1 MSRFQ
6 KGRGWLLSASA
17 LVASLAISGIASA
30 APTVKV
36 QDWGKLSTGQ
46 KVKAITLTN
55 DHGLKVTV
63 LSYGAIIQAVDV
75 PDRLGRL
82 GNVALGF
89 PNIAAYENHNS
100 DPHFGAVLGR
110 VANRIAGGV
119 FTLDGQTYHTSIN
132 EGPNTLH
139 GGTEGFDRKLW
150 TIQRKGV
157 DSQGAYVVLKLVSED
172 GDQGFPGEL
181 TTLATYRLNA
191 NDTLSLKFKATV
203 KKAPT
208 VVNLSTHNYWNLNGE
223 GSGSIAPEVVQIYAD
238 RYLRTND
245 QSIPTGELASV
256 DGTPFDFR
264 QPRAVGPGLLS
275 RDPQMV
281 PQGGYDKCMV
291 LIGPSQPGNTERV
304 VARVTDPRSG
314 RVMEVATNMPG
325 MQFYSANH
333 LLGNYQGTSGR
344 PYNKWDA
351 LAFEPEFYPNSPNTP
366 SFPSIELK
374 PGQTYDYGMSFHF
387 THQQ

>member
-1 MSRFQ
+1 MSRFL
-6 KGRGWLLSASA
+6 KSRSWLLSASA
-17 LVASLAISGIASA
+17 LVASVALSGMASA
-30 APTVKV
+30 APTVQAKS
-36 QDWGKLSTGQ
+36 WGRLSTGQ
-46 KVKAITLTN
+46 KVKAVTLTN
-55 DHGLKVTV
+55 DHGVKVVV
-63 LSYGAIIQAVDV
+63 LTYGAIIHEVDV
-75 PDRLGRL
+75 PDRNGRL
-82 GNVALGF
+82 DNIALGF
-89 PNIAAYENHNS
+89 PNLAGYENHNS

-110 VANRIAGGV
+110 VANRIAGGT
-119 FTLDGQTYHTSIN
+119 FTLEGEKYHTNVN

-139 GGTEGFDRKLW
+139 GGIDSFDRKLW
-150 TIQRKGV
+150 KIVRKGV
-157 DSQGAYVVLKLVSED
+157 DSQGAYVVLKLVSPD

-181 TTLATYRLNA
+181 KTQVTYRLSG
-191 NDTLSLKFKATV
+191 NDTLSLKFNAEVT
-203 KKAPT
+203 KAPT

-223 GSGSIAPEVVQIYAD
+223 GSGTIAPEVVQIYAD
-238 RYLRTND
+238 RFLRTD
-245 QSIPTGELASV
+245 DHSIPTGELASV

-264 QPRAVGPGLLS
+264 QPHAVGEGLLS

-314 RVMEVATNMPG
+314 RVMDVATNMPG

-333 LLGNYQGTSGR
+333 LYGNYQGPSGR

-351 LAFEPEFYPNSPNTP
+351 LAFEPEFYPNSPNMP

-387 THQQ
+387 SHQ